1 MVGLG
6 HFCYKKE
13 RFHYYSP
20 TKSMNFS
27 PRPKKNLHDSYRK
40 SILLLQDALSA
51 FIFSLFASDHTENIE
66 KGIFPK
72 QLRFVSQICSIVGTN
87 GMTTILLSTICVTGG
102 NTVPT

>member
-6 HFCYKKE
+6 HFCYKRAIPLLLSDKTDE
-13 RFHYYSP
+13 FFTSP
-20 TKSMNFS
+20 E
-27 PRPKKNLHDSYRK
+27 KNLHDSCRK

-51 FIFSLFASDHTENIE
+51 FIFLYLQVITRRTL